1 MRCYL
6 LFVLRVW
13 CLLFVICV
21 KYVRTMLV
29 MGTPYT
35 SQSKACVWCC
45 YHGGHATTL
54 NCHVNVFVHRH
65 SRPSFD
71 MTCVASHRMSLRQ
84 SALRAPQPITH
95 GLKEPPTF
103 SAQAKSSL
111 TRIFALLEAQAKAA
125 WPHIDRAQSS
135 PFQANPFARARISR
149 GNNLLSTL
157 LARTHWTSSSALRVE
172 KKRSRSHRIHSA
184 IS

>member
-1 MRCYL
+1 
-6 LFVLRVW
+6 
-13 CLLFVICV
+13 
-21 KYVRTMLV
+21 MLV
-29 MGTPYT
+29 MRTPYT
-35 SQSKACVWCC
+35 QQSKACVWCC

-54 NCHVNVFVHRH
+54 NCHVNAFVHRH

-84 SALRAPQPITH
+84 SALRAPQPPITS
-95 GLKEPPTF
+95 GLKKPPTLG
-103 SAQAKSSL
+103 SRSPEILKAQEAQNPS
-111 TRIFALLEAQAKAA
+111 AQAKAA

-157 LARTHWTSSSALRVE
+157 LARTHWSSSSALRVE